1 MAADTL
7 YLETGS
13 TDPAYNLA
21 FEEVVLQ
28 NRREGNTLLLWQNDH
43 AVVIGQN
50 HNAEEEINHAYV
62 EAHGIRVVRRMT
74 GGGAVYHDLGN
85 LNYSWMT
92 DVENAGAITYQQFT
106 RPVVEA
112 LRGLGMAA
120 EASGRNDI
128 LVEGRKVSGTAQRL
142 LGKRIL
148 HHGTLLFDSDPEMIA
163 GALRVDASK
172 FQSKSTKSVRS
183 RVGNIREFL
192 RTDMTL
198 PDFWE
203 YLKGSLGGE
212 ALQSGSLTEAEHQQV
227 LRLKA
232 EKYDA
237 WEWTFGRTPRFSFA
251 NRHRWDGGLLEV
263 RVQAENGRITAA
275 RFYGDFLSLCPPAP
289 LEAALRGCLFQR
301 ADVAQALRG
310 LPLQNYL
317 GGIREQEVLDTM
329 FPVSGPKS
337 EAPSF

>member
-50 HNAEEEINHAYV
+50 QNAEEEINHAFV

-163 GALRVDASK
+163 GGAAGGRLQISIQEHEVCALPR
-172 FQSKSTKSVRS
+172 
-183 RVGNIREFL
+183 G
-192 RTDMTL
+192 
-198 PDFWE
+198 E
-203 YLKGSLGGE
+203 YPGISADG
-212 ALQSGSLTEAEHQQV
+212 
-227 LRLKA
+227 
-232 EKYDA
+232 YDA
-237 WEWTFGRTPRFSFA
+237 ARLLGVSEGFPGRGGAPERQPDGSGTPAGTPIES
-251 NRHRWDGGLLEV
+251 GEV
-263 RVQAENGRITAA
+263 RRLGVDLRPGRPGFPLPTAIDGTAGFWKSGFRQKTGGSPRRASTGIFCPCA
-275 RFYGDFLSLCPPAP
+275 R
-289 LEAALRGCLFQR
+289 QR
-301 ADVAQALRG
+301 PWRRRC
-310 LPLQNYL
+310 
-317 GGIREQEVLDTM
+317 GGVFSSARM
-329 FPVSGPKS
+329 WRRR
-337 EAPSF
+337 

>member
-1 MAADTL
+1 
-7 YLETGS
+7 
-13 TDPAYNLA
+13 
-21 FEEVVLQ
+21 
-28 NRREGNTLLLWQNDH
+28 
-43 AVVIGQN
+43 
-50 HNAEEEINHAYV
+50 
-62 EAHGIRVVRRMT
+62 
-74 GGGAVYHDLGN
+74 
-85 LNYSWMT
+85 
-92 DVENAGAITYQQFT
+92 
-106 RPVVEA
+106 
-112 LRGLGMAA
+112 
-120 EASGRNDI
+120 
-128 LVEGRKVSGTAQRL
+128 
-142 LGKRIL
+142 
-148 HHGTLLFDSDPEMIA
+148 MIA